1 MIYETYNLPFRF
13 KMISPTGNKNVHWE
27 VFNNLISTQQ
37 IKSWN
42 WNEFGPIKIELR
54 EKPDI
59 SDRVLIEELI
69 MEWKHKNNTDMNVI
83 ERFGFR
89 KGLLIFAR
97 DWTAL
102 EELLVKSQ
110 CSIKLDKR
118 EFKIKLP
125 TRLPDS
131 FSLVI

>member
-125 TRLPDS
+125 RRLPDS